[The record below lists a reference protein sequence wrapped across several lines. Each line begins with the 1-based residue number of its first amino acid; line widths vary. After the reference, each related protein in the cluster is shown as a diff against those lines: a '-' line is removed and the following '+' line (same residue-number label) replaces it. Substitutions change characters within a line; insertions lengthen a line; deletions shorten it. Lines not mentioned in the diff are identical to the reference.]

1 MNPLVRFVNKLSI
14 LFRSRR
20 FRGELDEEMA
30 FHRAEMEKELI
41 AGGMSS
47 DDAHHAALRRFGNT
61 EKLRDESEEVVAF
74 RSETVTQDLGFG
86 LRQWVKYPGF
96 AFTAILILAL
106 GMAVSVAIF
115 GFVDAALL
123 QPLSYPDFRD
133 WQRLNKSFTSLDVYS
148 GTGFLLCTPSGAEPV
163 AGER

>member
-1 MNPLVRFVNKLSI
+1 
-14 LFRSRR
+14 
-20 FRGELDEEMA
+20 
-30 FHRAEMEKELI
+30 
-41 AGGMSS
+41 MSS
-47 DDAHHAALRRFGNT
+47 DDAHHAALRQFGNT